1 MKSNWYRKLYE
12 WAWGAGE
19 RCYVGKM
26 RSKSW
31 WKNTVVKQ
39 QDEYKRT
46 SNETTIYFFNKGN
59 GR

>member
-26 RSKSW
+26 RSKPW
-31 WKNTVVKQ
+31 WKRHCRKTTRQKCRKLTQKQ
-39 QDEYKRT
+39 RE
-46 SNETTIYFFNKGN
+46 
-59 GR
+59 